1 MEYSSW
7 WSIFTMR
14 ILIRGKLHWSSHSA
28 RINTIIKIGRKF
40 ILDVF
45 DADLTLVEPLDDFLL
60 MNEVYNLINLRLWLW
75 YFDLLLETFDIL
87 ISFLE
92 NDFLYKWCNNCY
104 DNTYRMFIL
113 NVDFVTNQYTNTTH
127 VALTCLFDLTSYMEK
142 WNSYNNR
149 YHFKL
154 MLLLTQIEYSKS
166 FIV

>member
-1 MEYSSW
+1 MYP
-7 WSIFTMR
+7 
-14 ILIRGKLHWSSHSA
+14 
-28 RINTIIKIGRKF
+28 GRF
-40 ILDVF
+40 DVY
-45 DADLTLVEPLDDFLL
+45 LTLFESLRDRWISAYEWGIQFDQL
-60 MNEVYNLINLRLWLW
+60 EVMIIRFRL
-75 YFDLLLETFDIL
+75 TFDIL

-154 MLLLTQIEYSKS
+154 MLLLTQIEYSRS